1 MYMYIYTSTCTCTPP
16 RVHVHAHTCTC
27 THVYM
32 YTHTPVH
39 VYTSYLLPRFCTVLE
54 FVTGNDLDFLLKQNK
69 TIPEKEV
76 DPLI

>member
-1 MYMYIYTSTCTCTPP
+1 MYTNTYAFTCTCIHTPP
-16 RVHVHAHTCTC
+16 HLHVHIHL
-27 THVYM
+27 HMYM
-32 YTHTPVH
+32 HTPVH

-76 DPLI
+76 DPTN

>member
-1 MYMYIYTSTCTCTPP
+1 M
-16 RVHVHAHTCTC
+16 
-27 THVYM
+27 YM